1 MVKRELDY
9 DDYARNRIRFRRMLF
24 RAGRPGRRERPRD
37 PDKTLVLCLLALER
51 KEKWLR
57 EGRLVEIGPRE
68 YLLR

>member
-1 MVKRELDY
+1 MTRELNY

-37 PDKTLVLCLLALER
+37 PEETLVLSLLARKR

-57 EGRLVEIGPRE
+57 EGRLVELGPRE
-68 YLLR
+68 FLLR